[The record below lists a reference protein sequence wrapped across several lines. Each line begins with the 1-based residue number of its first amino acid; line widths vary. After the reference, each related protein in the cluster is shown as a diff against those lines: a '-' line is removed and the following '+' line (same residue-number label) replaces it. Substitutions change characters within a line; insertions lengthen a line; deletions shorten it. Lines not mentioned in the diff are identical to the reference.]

1 MLTLVLAAC
10 SRSSSTPPG
19 EPAPAAETA
28 GPPARAVDESG
39 QITIAF
45 AGDTHFELHLA
56 RLLDRPRGA
65 LGPISR
71 TLRRADLAML
81 NLESAVTERGTR
93 DPKELEDADN
103 RFHFRTSARALDA
116 LAASGIDVVSLANNH
131 VGDYGAIG
139 MADTLAAARRGPLAV
154 VGIGRNEAEAFTP
167 TACVSRGSTSQ
178 CSLPTRCS
186 ERATA
191 ACGPLVRTTP
201 ARPLPAG
208 VGRWRCST
216 PSELRR
222 SPTT

>member
-1 MLTLVLAAC
+1 MGGRAASAVLAVILALVLTAC
-10 SRSSSTPPG
+10 SASSPLTPG
-19 EPAPAAETA
+19 EPAPATEGA

-56 RLLDRPRGA
+56 RLLDRPRQA

-81 NLESAVTERGTR
+81 NLESAITGRGSP

-139 MADTLAAARRGPLAV
+139 MADTRVEGLPALRR
-154 VGIGRNEAEAFTP
+154 
-167 TACVSRGSTSQ
+167 Q
-178 CSLPTRCS
+178 RCS
-186 ERATA
+186 VVFDH
-191 ACGPLVRTTP
+191 G
-201 ARPLPAG
+201 
-208 VGRWRCST
+208 
-216 PSELRR
+216 
-222 SPTT
+222 